1 MSRTITCET
10 RSSFR
15 VAGLNFQEL
24 VMSPH
29 HVQRSKTDLQR
40 CAISSHPISFRY
52 TFRSANDKQEG
63 RSYNLPHTADLSE
76 GRLSQNP

>member
-1 MSRTITCET
+1 MSKEARPT
-10 RSSFR
+10 SSD
-15 VAGLNFQEL
+15 VPSHL
-24 VMSPH
+24 
-29 HVQRSKTDLQR
+29 
-40 CAISSHPISFRY
+40 ISSHPIPFRY